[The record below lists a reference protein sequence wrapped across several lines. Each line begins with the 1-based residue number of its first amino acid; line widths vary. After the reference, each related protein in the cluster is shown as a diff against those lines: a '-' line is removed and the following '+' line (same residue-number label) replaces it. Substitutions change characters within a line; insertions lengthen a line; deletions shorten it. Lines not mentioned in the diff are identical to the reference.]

1 MSPLTS
7 ATMPLRSRCSDLE
20 LKCGP
25 FTRCCSPALFLERY
39 LQHHDVARVVSQAV
53 SSLHAIVRGTDANM
67 PGELTLIAMQDAL
80 VNAPETFMA
89 ESV

>member
-39 LQHHDVARVVSQAV
+39 LQHHDVARLVSQAV

-80 VNAPETFMA
+80 VNAPETFEA